1 MTRLDDLEWSC
12 TCAAT
17 PRLLTDE
24 ERDAALARI
33 RADRM
38 ARGGAPVVDADAVRR
53 CVEAEVAMATKCG
66 RCGR

>member
-1 MTRLDDLEWSC
+1 MTRLDSREWACVC
-12 TCAAT
+12 TTA

-33 RADRM
+33 RADRL
-38 ARGGAPVVDADAVRR
+38 ARGGAPVVDEAAVRR
-53 CVEAEVAMATKCG
+53 CVAAEMAMGERCG